1 MYKKNK
7 NYSVVLNGSFPRKSS
22 LIEMIKNSDFI
33 IATDGAGNT
42 LIDNNVIPNVVI
54 GDLDSFKKDEN
65 RKQNI
70 IETIDQSKTDFQKS
84 LDWCVENNI
93 KSLSIFA
100 ISGKSEDHFLGSLY
114 ILNEYSNLINWR
126 AYSDFSIISPSIGE
140 KSFNSFRGQ
149 KVSLFTLNDQSIVS
163 SKNLEYELDKYKL
176 LPSAKAAR
184 NISKANNFILKS
196 SSKLI
201 VFQSVQ

>member
-176 LPSAKAAR
+176 LPSAKAVR

>member
-7 NYSVVLNGSFPRKSS
+7 NYSVVLNGSFPRKSF

-42 LIDNNVIPNVVI
+42 LIDNNVIPNVII

-65 RKQNI
+65 RKLNI
-70 IETIDQSKTDFQKS
+70 IETLDQSKTDFQKS

-100 ISGKSEDHFLGSLY
+100 ISGMSEDHFLGNLY
-114 ILNEYSNLINWR
+114 ILNEYSDIINWR
-126 AYSDFSIISPSIGE
+126 AYSDFSIISPSNGE
-140 KSFNSFRGQ
+140 KSFDSFRGQ

-163 SKNLEYELDKYKL
+163 SKNLEYELDRYKL
-176 LPSAKAAR
+176 LPSANAVR

-196 SSKLI
+196 SSNLI

>member
-70 IETIDQSKTDFQKS
+70 IETIDQSKTDFQKA

-176 LPSAKAAR
+176 LPSAKAVR

>member
-70 IETIDQSKTDFQKS
+70 IETIDQSKTDFQKA
-84 LDWCVENNI
+84 LDWCVVNNI

-149 KVSLFTLNDQSIVS
+149 KVSLFTLNNQSIVS

-176 LPSAKAAR
+176 LPSAKAVR

>member
-70 IETIDQSKTDFQKS
+70 IETIDQSKTDFQKA
-84 LDWCVENNI
+84 LDWCVVNNI

-126 AYSDFSIISPSIGE
+126 AYSDFSTISPSIGE

-149 KVSLFTLNDQSIVS
+149 KVSLFTLNDQSVVS

-176 LPSAKAAR
+176 LPSAKAVR

>member
-70 IETIDQSKTDFQKS
+70 IETIDQSKTDFQKA
-84 LDWCVENNI
+84 LDWCVVNNI

-176 LPSAKAAR
+176 LPSAKAVR

>member
-70 IETIDQSKTDFQKS
+70 IETIDQSKTDFQKA

-149 KVSLFTLNDQSIVS
+149 KVSLFTLNDQSVVS

-176 LPSAKAAR
+176 LPSAKAVR

>member
-70 IETIDQSKTDFQKS
+70 IETIDQSKTDFQKA

>member
-7 NYSVVLNGSFPRKSS
+7 NYSVVLNGSFPRKSF

-70 IETIDQSKTDFQKS
+70 IETIDQSKTDFQKA
-84 LDWCVENNI
+84 LDWCVVNNI

>member
-7 NYSVVLNGSFPRKSS
+7 NYSVVLNGSFPRKSF

-70 IETIDQSKTDFQKS
+70 IETIDQSKTDFQKA

-149 KVSLFTLNDQSIVS
+149 KVSLFTLNDQSVVS

-176 LPSAKAAR
+176 LPSAKAVR

>member
-70 IETIDQSKTDFQKS
+70 IETIDQSKTDFQKA

-149 KVSLFTLNDQSIVS
+149 KVSLFTLNDQSVVS